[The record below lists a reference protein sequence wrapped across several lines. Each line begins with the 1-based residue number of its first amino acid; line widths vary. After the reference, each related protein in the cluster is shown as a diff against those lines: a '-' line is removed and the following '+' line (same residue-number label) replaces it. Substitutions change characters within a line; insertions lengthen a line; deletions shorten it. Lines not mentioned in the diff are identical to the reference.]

1 MLRWWFEGSS
11 TPGGVGRHAAA
22 QALQR
27 AAANVVTGRNSCGL
41 PDQIDATERYMGH
54 TTAAPDVTDSSTCGR
69 PDGRSVVGFGT
80 LAPVEMA
87 ITCWWTRD
95 GSIVEADVKLNKTD
109 YRWVTRIPSSCA
121 LSWSIE
127 DVATHEFGHVFGL
140 EHVTRACTATSR

>member
-1 MLRWWFEGSS
+1 
-11 TPGGVGRHAAA
+11 
-22 QALQR
+22 
-27 AAANVVTGRNSCGL
+27 
-41 PDQIDATERYMGH
+41 MGP
-54 TTAAPDVTDSSTCGR
+54 TTTAPDVTDSSTCGR

-140 EHVTRACTATSR
+140 EHVSEALHGNLTMSPRILPCQSSDATLGLGDVLGLRAKY